1 MNNKIWHFSAFF
13 LFPFYN
19 LWKYKKMPKESA
31 PENKKKLS
39 SQNEKYIFSHETL
52 IFHYAHKR
60 SIFQKYFRISKN
72 GHL

>member
-1 MNNKIWHFSAFF
+1 
-13 LFPFYN
+13 
-19 LWKYKKMPKESA
+19 MPKESA

-60 SIFQKYFRISKN
+60 SIFQKYFGISKN